1 MYNAIAIDHRT
12 ILLNL
17 FYIYSFQ
24 ISIIMHNALH
34 SFIYLNIG
42 CITFD
47 ATFILMFYVHTCKSN
62 LYNYFEIFL
71 YNKAVLLFQ
80 RLFGTECICGSV
92 LLQIRLLWCVTGK
105 AISLNVLFT
114 YVAKIQGWECLF
126 FVSLSV
132 YRK

>member
-1 MYNAIAIDHRT
+1 MYNAIAMDHGT

-34 SFIYLNIG
+34 SLIYLNIG

-62 LYNYFEIFL
+62 LYIMLRFFCTIKLFCCFRDFL
-71 YNKAVLLFQ
+71 A
-80 RLFGTECICGSV
+80 
-92 LLQIRLLWCVTGK
+92 
-105 AISLNVLFT
+105 LNV
-114 YVAKIQGWECLF
+114 YVALCYYKLDYYD
-126 FVSLSV
+126 VSQVRQSA
-132 YRK
+132 

>member
-1 MYNAIAIDHRT
+1 MYNAIAMDHGT

-34 SFIYLNIG
+34 SLIYLNIG
-42 CITFD
+42 CIAFD

-62 LYNYFEIFL
+62 LYNYVEIFL

-80 RLFGTECICGSV
+80 RLFGIECICGSV
-92 LLQIRLLWCVTGK
+92 LLQIRLL
-105 AISLNVLFT
+105 
-114 YVAKIQGWECLF
+114 
-126 FVSLSV
+126 
-132 YRK
+132 